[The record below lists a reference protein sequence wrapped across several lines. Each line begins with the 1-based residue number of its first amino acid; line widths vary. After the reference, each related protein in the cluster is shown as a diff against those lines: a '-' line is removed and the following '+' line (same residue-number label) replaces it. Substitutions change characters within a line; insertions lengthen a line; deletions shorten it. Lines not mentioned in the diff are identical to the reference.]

1 MEYLRGSVHKTPV
14 ITSQTTN
21 RMTGKNVYM
30 KLENHQK
37 TGAFKFRGASYKI
50 SKLSLAEI
58 EAGVVTA
65 SAGNHAQ
72 GVALAA
78 KKVGAKATIFMPE
91 STPSAKV
98 VATKGYGADVNLV
111 GQSFQ
116 EAYTA
121 SLEHKKLTGATYIH
135 PFDDYDIM
143 AGQGTIGFEFLEDI
157 PTLDTIVVPIGG
169 GGLISG
175 IAVAAKAIKPS
186 IKIIGVQAANA
197 PSMFKSY
204 YTKDDHVML
213 SSASTIAEGIAV
225 KAPGMLT
232 QQVVRDYVD
241 EIYCVSESQIANAM
255 IYLLERTK
263 SLVEGAGASALAG
276 LLAYGDKIDS
286 KHTGVI
292 VSGGNLDLAKMAEIQ
307 TLAASCDH
315 TSVEKERISLS

>member
-14 ITSQTTN
+14 VTSQTTN
-21 RMTGKNVYM
+21 RMTGKNIYM

-50 SKLSLAEI
+50 SKLSREEI

-78 KKVGAKATIFMPE
+78 KKIGANATIFMPE
-91 STPSAKV
+91 GTPKAKV
-98 VATKGYGADVNLV
+98 MATEGYGATVNIV

-143 AGQGTIGFEFLEDI
+143 AGQGTIGLEFLEDI
-157 PTLDTIVVPIGG
+157 PNLDTIIVPIGG

-175 IAVAAKAIKPS
+175 IAVACKAVKPS

-204 YTKDDHVML
+204 YSKDDHVML
-213 SSASTIAEGIAV
+213 SSVSTIAEGIAV
-225 KAPGMLT
+225 KSPGHLT

-255 IYLLERTK
+255 VYLLERTK
-263 SLVEGAGASALAG
+263 SLVEGAGATALAA
-276 LLAYGDKIDS
+276 LLAYNDKIDS
-286 KHTGVI
+286 EHTGVI
-292 VSGGNLDLAKMAEIQ
+292 VSGGNLDLARMAEIQ
-307 TLAASCDH
+307 ALAAACDH
-315 TSVEKERISLS
+315 TSVERERISLS

>member
-263 SLVEGAGASALAG
+263 SLVEGAGASALAA

-315 TSVEKERISLS
+315 TSVEKERISLN